1 MRGKLRDKRSEMKR
15 DNLKRESLE
24 RLRANKRD
32 NRSLIAKLYQQYEE
46 EDDILLDDEEEV
58 LVENTQK

>member
-1 MRGKLRDKRSEMKR
+1 MKR

-24 RLRANKRD
+24 RRRANKRD

-46 EDDILLDDEEEV
+46 EDDVLLDDEKEV

>member
-1 MRGKLRDKRSEMKR
+1 MKR

-24 RLRANKRD
+24 RRRANKRD